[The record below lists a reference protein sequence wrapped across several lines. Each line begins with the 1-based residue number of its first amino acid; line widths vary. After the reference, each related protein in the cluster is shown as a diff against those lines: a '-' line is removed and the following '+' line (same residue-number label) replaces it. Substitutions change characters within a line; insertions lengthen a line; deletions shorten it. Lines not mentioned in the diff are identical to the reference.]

1 MSERI
6 AIQLQGVGKMY
17 KMFPSR
23 FDNFLDALNLS
34 WMSTRRKKAARE
46 FWALRGVNLEVKA
59 GSRLGIIGRNGAGK
73 STLLKLITQ
82 NKAPTEGTIRIN
94 GQVQALLEAGAGFH
108 PEFTGYENIRA
119 SLIYQGLE
127 PRNIQKAIDDI
138 EEFTELGQF
147 LSQPFKTYSAGMQ
160 ARLTFATA
168 TTLNPDILIVDE
180 ILGAGDAYFAGK
192 SLERMKDLVE
202 NSGATVLIVSHSLN
216 DILQYCT
223 DCIWLER
230 GRIVQSGPALE
241 IVKAYEQF
249 IHILD
254 ERRLKAKNYKK
265 NTGRDYNADQL
276 ENYSDGLLA
285 RFYWKG
291 SPNSYCDISAIRVL
305 KDGLVEEEIAVGAAQ
320 DSSSEHSA
328 HVLLNGGNWSAP
340 RTSGERSFRRLG
352 FENLKSSQTAV
363 HGDAVFYMHALF
375 SDAIYDL
382 EFDHRQHDSGS
393 LILEMWQNGKLLST
407 HDIPATSEWGSA
419 VFPLPNSKILKNGSE
434 MDEVESL
441 PLSELTRKEDGTT
454 KVTRRWPGKG
464 VIQIEKILLSTE
476 DGAEKTVFH
485 AGNHMFVRVSL
496 CAKQPVTT
504 QIILV
509 AVLYRLDGI
518 MITKFKSNV
527 IPVVMGQNETR
538 VFELDAGRVQW
549 GNHNFVL
556 SFGLFENEIGADNR
570 IDLLDRSFEF
580 RVVGNEEYYSQTIIN
595 LNGNWREL

>member
-34 WMSTRRKKAARE
+34 WMSTRRKNAARE

-127 PRNIQKAIDDI
+127 PRNIQKAIEDI

-340 RTSGERSFRRLG
+340 RTAGERSFRRLG
-352 FENLKSSQTAV
+352 FDGLKSVQSSV
-363 HGDAVFYMHALF
+363 HGDALFYIHALYAAAY
-375 SDAIYDL
+375 SLVLDYCQQGA
-382 EFDHRQHDSGS
+382 GS
-393 LILEMWQNGKLLST
+393 LLLEMWQNGNLLST
-407 HDIPATSEWGSA
+407 HEIPTSSGWGTA
-419 VFPLPNSKILKNGSE
+419 ILPLPALTAPKT
-434 MDEVESL
+434 ESPKEGTENL
-441 PLSELTRKEDGTT
+441 PLSESTVGARVK
-454 KVTRRWPGKG
+454 RRWPGKATV
-464 VIQIEKILLSTE
+464 VIERIKLLNLE
-476 DGAEKTVFH
+476 GLEKTVFEAGSGLVLH
-485 AGNHMFVRVSL
+485 AQLRALKPSKTN
-496 CAKQPVTT
+496 
-504 QIILV
+504 LV
-509 AVLYRLDGI
+509 LTAALYRLDGI
-518 MITKFKSNV
+518 LITKFRSR
-527 IPVVMGQNETR
+527 PVPADMKQDDTR
-538 VFELDAGRVQW
+538 IFELEINPLNL
-549 GNHNFVL
+549 GNHNFVI
-556 SFGLFENEIGADNR
+556 SVALFEDSVSAETR
-570 IDLLDRSFEF
+570 LDLIDRSFEF
-580 RVVGNEEYYSQTIIN
+580 RVIGNDEYYSQTIIN
-595 LNGNWREL
+595 LPNQWELRT